1 MLVIQCGLSSGPGY
15 YVYKIILLFDDS
27 VGVEATALGNADVL
41 SYVFLLR
48 NHYQECTKRLHLL
61 D

>member
-15 YVYKIILLFDDS
+15 VYKIILLFDDS
-27 VGVEATALGNADVL
+27 LGVEAPALGNADVL

-48 NHYQECTKRLHLL
+48 NHYQECTTRFHLL